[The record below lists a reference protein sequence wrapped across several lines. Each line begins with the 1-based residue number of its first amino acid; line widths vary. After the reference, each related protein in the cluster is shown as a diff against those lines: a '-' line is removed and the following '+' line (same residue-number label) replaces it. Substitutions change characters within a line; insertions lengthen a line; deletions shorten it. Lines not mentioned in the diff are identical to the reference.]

1 MTRVMRGLSLSLL
14 LAAGIEAMAAMTPA
28 QLADPA
34 FPYRKQY
41 LSIDVLSTQELAQ
54 RFQDVVVVDVRSKY
68 EYETVHIKGAVNL
81 PLESKDFV
89 ERARQLRQQSGKPL
103 VFYCNGV
110 TCRKSYDA
118 AVIALTGRIE
128 GCYAYDAGVFDW
140 AKAHPEL
147 TVVLGKS
154 PIEPGDLISDEA
166 FKARL
171 LAPKDFEARI
181 GPNAIV
187 LDVRDRR
194 QRDTPLFPFREQ
206 RVPLD
211 NREGINKVVEQ
222 AKREGKTLLIYD
234 AVGKQVQW
242 LQYQLERAGLKDY
255 YFMKGGAQ
263 GYWEA
268 KFGKV
273 VLGEGKGKGD
283 KAPAKE

>member
-1 MTRVMRGLSLSLL
+1 MTNLAQALAALVLLATAYEATAVMTR
-14 LAAGIEAMAAMTPA
+14 A

-41 LSIDVLSTQELAQ
+41 LSVDVLSTDELAQ
-54 RFQDVVVVDVRSKY
+54 RFGDVVVVDVRSKY
-68 EYETVHIKGAVNL
+68 EYETLHVKGAVNI
-81 PLESKDFV
+81 PLEAKDFTDRV
-89 ERARQLRQQSGKPL
+89 RQLRQTTGRPV

-118 AVIALTGRIE
+118 AVVALTARID
-128 GCYAYDAGVFDW
+128 GCYAYDAGVFAW

-154 PIEPGDLISDEA
+154 PIKPGDLISSEA
-166 FKARL
+166 FEARL

-181 GPNAIV
+181 GANSIV

-211 NREGINKVVEQ
+211 NREGINKIVEQ

-234 AVGKQVQW
+234 AVGRQVRW

-263 GYWEA
+263 GYWDA

-273 VLGEGKGKGD
+273 VLGEGKGG
-283 KAPAKE
+283 KAPAKK